1 MKRVFLS
8 LGSNLG
14 DREENL
20 REALRRLGHDA
31 KLRLL
36 RLSSVYETEPMDLR
50 TQPWFLN
57 LAVEADAEGYP
68 LQLLGW
74 IGRIEASMGR
84 KRAKVKG
91 PRTIDIDILLFSSF
105 IIDTPNLVIPH
116 PRMTQRRFVLEP
128 MVELA
133 PDLRHPLERR
143 SMRELLGEIKGQS
156 VKKSGVSISVD
167 SL

>member
-20 REALRRLGHDA
+20 REALRRLGREA
-31 KLRLL
+31 RLRLL
-36 RLSSVYETEPMDLR
+36 AVSSVYETEPMDLR

-57 LAVEADAEGYP
+57 LVAEADAEGYP
-68 LQLLGW
+68 IQLLGR
-74 IGRIEASMGR
+74 IGRIEAEMGR
-84 KRAKVKG
+84 KRAKSKG
-91 PRTIDIDILLFSSF
+91 PRVIDIDILLFSSF
-105 IIDTPNLVIPH
+105 IIDLPALVVPH
-116 PRMTQRRFVLEP
+116 PRMTERRFVLEP

-133 PDLRHPLERR
+133 PDLRHPIARR

-156 VKKSGVSISVD
+156 VKKAAVSISVD